1 MVDAKPREPHSREGQ
16 MRMSTWIAAAFA
28 GLAALAPAARAADDY
43 PARPVRIVVGFGPG
57 ATIDVTARILAPKL
71 AQIFNQHGFNQQFV
85 VENKTGAGSNLAA
98 DFVAHAPKDGYTL
111 LVGTIANTINAAMGQ
126 KMNHDFEKD
135 FAPIA
140 LVATVPNILVVHP
153 SIGVKSVDDLI
164 KLARAK
170 PDGLSYGS
178 SGAGSALHLS
188 AELFKFMTGIKM
200 VHVPYAG
207 SNQAVADLLTGRVQ
221 VMFSPASTVLPHVQ
235 QGKLIALASTQL
247 KRASVAPELPTMEEA
262 GLKGFDTSVWSGLM
276 APTGTPADI
285 VDKLARTINDALKS
299 RDVIE
304 PLQKQGI
311 DLLGGTP
318 QEFAD
323 YVRSE
328 TAKWSRVVAA
338 AGMKQ

>member
-1 MVDAKPREPHSREGQ
+1 
-16 MRMSTWIAAAFA
+16 MRMADGSSRDPYTGRKHMRTLTWIAATLA
-28 GLAALAPAARAADDY
+28 GLAALATSAQAADDY

-57 ATIDVTARILAPKL
+57 ATIDVTARVLAPKL
-71 AQIFNQHGFNQQFV
+71 GAAFNQQFV

-126 KMNHDFEKD
+126 KLNFDFEKD

-153 SIGVKSVDDLI
+153 SIGVKSVDELI

-170 PDGLSYGS
+170 PDELSYGS
-178 SGAGSALHLS
+178 AGAGSALHLS
-188 AELFKFMTGIKM
+188 AELFKSMAGIKM
-200 VHVPYAG
+200 VHVPYPG

-221 VMFSPASTVLPHVQ
+221 VMFSPASTVLPHVRA
-235 QGKLIALASTQL
+235 GKLIALASTQL
-247 KRASVAPELPTMEEA
+247 KRASVAPDLPTMEEA

-276 APTGTPADI
+276 APAGTPPDI
-285 VDKLARTINDALKS
+285 VEKLARATNEALES

-311 DLLGGTP
+311 DMLGGTP
-318 QEFAD
+318 QQFAD
-323 YVRSE
+323 YIRSE
-328 TAKWSRVVAA
+328 TAKWRRVVAA

>member
-1 MVDAKPREPHSREGQ
+1 
-16 MRMSTWIAAAFA
+16 MRTLTWVAAALI
-28 GLAALAPAARAADDY
+28 GLATLAQAADDY
-43 PARPVRIVVGFGPG
+43 PTRPVRIVVGFGPG
-57 ATIDVTARILAPKL
+57 ATIDVTARVLAPKL
-71 AQIFNQHGFNQQFV
+71 GAAFNQQFV

-98 DFVAHAPKDGYTL
+98 DFVAHAAKEGHTL

-126 KMNHDFEKD
+126 KLNFDFEKD

-170 PDGLSYGS
+170 PDELSYGS

-188 AELFKFMTGIKM
+188 AELFKFMTGTKM

-247 KRASVAPELPTMEEA
+247 KRASVAPDLPTMEQA

-276 APTGTPADI
+276 APADTPRDI
-285 VDKLARTINDALKS
+285 VQKLARATNEALKS

-311 DLLGGTP
+311 DMLGGTP

-323 YVRSE
+323 YIRSE
-328 TAKWSRVVAA
+328 TAKWTRVVAA

>member
-1 MVDAKPREPHSREGQ
+1 
-16 MRMSTWIAAAFA
+16 MRKLTWIATALA
-28 GLAALAPAARAADDY
+28 GLVALALVAQAAGDY

-57 ATIDVTARILAPKL
+57 ATIDVTARILATKL
-71 AQIFNQHGFNQQFV
+71 GQIFNQQGFNQQFV

-126 KMNHDFEKD
+126 KMNHDLEKD

-140 LVATVPNILVVHP
+140 LVATVP
-153 SIGVKSVDDLI
+153 IGVKSVDELI

-178 SGAGSALHLS
+178 AGTGSALHLS
-188 AELFKFMTGIKM
+188 AELFKFMTGTKM

-221 VMFSPASTVLPHVQ
+221 VMFSPASTVLQHVQ
-235 QGKLIALASTQL
+235 EGKLIALASTQL
-247 KRASVAPELPTMEEA
+247 KRASVAPDLPTMEEA

-276 APTGTPADI
+276 APAGTPPDI
-285 VDKLARTINDALKS
+285 IDKLARAINEALKS

-311 DLLGGTP
+311 DVLGGTP
-318 QEFAD
+318 KEFAD

-338 AGMKQ
+338 AGMRQ

>member
-1 MVDAKPREPHSREGQ
+1 
-16 MRMSTWIAAAFA
+16 MSQ
-28 GLAALAPAARAADDY
+28 
-43 PARPVRIVVGFGPG
+43 
-57 ATIDVTARILAPKL
+57 KL
-71 AQIFNQHGFNQQFV
+71 
-85 VENKTGAGSNLAA
+85 
-98 DFVAHAPKDGYTL
+98 
-111 LVGTIANTINAAMGQ
+111 
-126 KMNHDFEKD
+126 NHDLEKD

-153 SIGVKSVDDLI
+153 SIGVKSVDELI

-188 AELFKFMTGIKM
+188 AELFKYMTGTKM

-221 VMFSPASTVLPHVQ
+221 VMFSPTSTVLQHVQ
-235 QGKLIALASTQL
+235 EGKLIALASTRL
-247 KRASVAPELPTMEEA
+247 KRASVAPDLPTMEEA

-276 APTGTPADI
+276 APAGTPGDI
-285 VDKLARTINDALKS
+285 VDKLARAINDALKS
-299 RDVIE
+299 RDVLE

-311 DLLGGTP
+311 DVLGGTP
-318 QEFAD
+318 KEFAD

>member
-1 MVDAKPREPHSREGQ
+1 
-16 MRMSTWIAAAFA
+16 MRRLTRIAATLAS
-28 GLAALAPAARAADDY
+28 LAALANGAQAADDY

-57 ATIDVTARILAPKL
+57 ATIDVTARVLAPKL
-71 AQIFNQHGFNQQFV
+71 GQIFNQQII
-85 VENKTGAGSNLAA
+85 VENKPGAGSNLAA
-98 DFVAHAPKDGYTL
+98 DLVAHAPKDGYTL
-111 LVGTIANTINAAMGQ
+111 LVGNIANTINAAMGQ
-126 KMNHDFEKD
+126 KLNYDFEKD

-153 SIGVKSVDDLI
+153 SIGVKNVDELI

-170 PDGLSYGS
+170 PDALSYGS
-178 SGAGSALHLS
+178 AGAGSALHLS
-188 AELFKFMTGIKM
+188 AELFKFMTATKM
-200 VHVPYAG
+200 VHVPYPG

-235 QGKLIALASTQL
+235 EGKLIALASTQL
-247 KRASVAPELPTMEEA
+247 KRASVAPDLPTMEEA

-276 APTGTPADI
+276 APVSTPPDI
-285 VDKLARTINDALKS
+285 IDRLARAINEALKS

-311 DLLGGTP
+311 DILGGTP

-323 YVRSE
+323 YIHSE
-328 TAKWSRVVAA
+328 TAKWRRVVAA

>member
-1 MVDAKPREPHSREGQ
+1 MHGVP
-16 MRMSTWIAAAFA
+16 MRGVTRIVAVAGLISL
-28 GLAALAPAARAADDY
+28 GLAAGAADDY

-57 ATIDVTARILAPKL
+57 ATIDVTARTLAPKL
-71 AQIFNQHGFNQQFV
+71 GQTFNQQFV

-153 SIGVKSVDDLI
+153 SIGVKSVDELI

-188 AELFKFMTGIKM
+188 AELFKSMTGTKM

-235 QGKLIALASTQL
+235 EGKLTALASTQL
-247 KRASVAPELPTMEEA
+247 KRASVAPDLPTMDEA

-276 APTGTPADI
+276 APAGTPADN
-285 VDKLARTINDALKS
+285 VDKLARAINDALKS

-311 DLLGGTP
+311 DMLGGTP
-318 QEFAD
+318 KEFAD

-338 AGMKQ
+338 AGMK

>member
-1 MVDAKPREPHSREGQ
+1 
-16 MRMSTWIAAAFA
+16 MRSKSMRSIMRIAAVA
-28 GLAALAPAARAADDY
+28 GLAALGLAAQAADDY

-57 ATIDVTARILAPKL
+57 ATIDVTARVLTPKL
-71 AQIFNQHGFNQQFV
+71 GQAFNQQFV

-126 KMNHDFEKD
+126 KLNFDFEKD

-170 PDGLSYGS
+170 PDELSYGS
-178 SGAGSALHLS
+178 AGAGSALQLS
-188 AELFKFMTGIKM
+188 AELFKSMTGTKM

-221 VMFSPASTVLPHVQ
+221 VMFSPSSTVLQHVQ
-235 QGKLIALASTQL
+235 EGKLIALASTQL
-247 KRASVAPELPTMEEA
+247 KRASVAPDLPTMDEA
-262 GLKGFDTSVWSGLM
+262 GLKGFDTSVWSGLL
-276 APTGTPADI
+276 APAGTP
-285 VDKLARTINDALKS
+285 T
-299 RDVIE
+299 
-304 PLQKQGI
+304 
-311 DLLGGTP
+311 
-318 QEFAD
+318 
-323 YVRSE
+323 
-328 TAKWSRVVAA
+328 
-338 AGMKQ
+338 

>member
-1 MVDAKPREPHSREGQ
+1 
-16 MRMSTWIAAAFA
+16 MRTLTWVAAALI
-28 GLAALAPAARAADDY
+28 GLAALAQAADDY
-43 PARPVRIVVGFGPG
+43 PTRPVRIVVGFGPG
-57 ATIDVTARILAPKL
+57 ATIDVTARVLAPKL
-71 AQIFNQHGFNQQFV
+71 GAAFNQQFV

-98 DFVAHAPKDGYTL
+98 DFVAHAAKDGHTL

-126 KMNHDFEKD
+126 KLNFDFEKD

-170 PDGLSYGS
+170 PDELSYGS

-188 AELFKFMTGIKM
+188 AELFKFMTGTKM

-247 KRASVAPELPTMEEA
+247 KRASVAPDLPTMEEA

-276 APTGTPADI
+276 APADTPRDI
-285 VDKLARTINDALKS
+285 VQKLARATNEALKS

-311 DLLGGTP
+311 DMLGGTP

-323 YVRSE
+323 YIRSE
-328 TAKWSRVVAA
+328 TAKWTRVVAA

>member
-1 MVDAKPREPHSREGQ
+1 MEQSGAIGRQPNGRREAARPGRRRKHMRALPR
-16 MRMSTWIAAAFA
+16 IAAALT
-28 GLAALAPAARAADDY
+28 GLAALALAAQAADDY

-57 ATIDVTARILAPKL
+57 ATIDVTARVLAPKL
-71 AQIFNQHGFNQQFV
+71 GQAFNQQFI

-111 LVGTIANTINAAMGQ
+111 LVGTIANTINAAMAQ

-170 PDGLSYGS
+170 PDELSYGS

-188 AELFKFMTGIKM
+188 AELFKAMTGTKM
-200 VHVPYAG
+200 VHVPYPG

-221 VMFSPASTVLPHVQ
+221 VMFSPASTVLQHVQ
-235 QGKLIALASTQL
+235 EGKLIALASTQL
-247 KRASVAPELPTMEEA
+247 KRASVAPNLPTMEEA
-262 GLKGFDTSVWSGLM
+262 GLKGFDTSVWSGLL
-276 APTGTPADI
+276 APAGTPPDI
-285 VDKLARTINDALKS
+285 VDKLAHAVNDALKS

-311 DLLGGTP
+311 DVLGGTP

-323 YVRSE
+323 YIRSE
-328 TAKWSRVVAA
+328 TAKWTRV
-338 AGMKQ
+338 